1 MCLVPSVLITIGF
14 EDTKAKVTDLA
25 EMYKEDLPPQG
36 SIQLQSELHCW
47 YVKWRKQR
55 DTFGQ
60 ACLPMTPTLA
70 LPHATAMFPNINI
83 IITPYFV
90 YSTSYFLLI
99 RAFVQW
105 FKEDQ
110 NSIKI

>member
-70 LPHATAMFPNINI
+70 LPHATAMFPNIHN
-83 IITPYFV
+83 Y
-90 YSTSYFLLI
+90 YSVFCVLYQLLPAHQSV
-99 RAFVQW
+99 RSVV
-105 FKEDQ
+105 
-110 NSIKI
+110 